1 MDLTLHQKS
10 FKTMK
15 KIIHIVF
22 FLMLALIASGCQE
35 KNKSPKPT
43 PKHQEKKQSQK
54 YTIDTLQKQADAE
67 HMLPVVFK
75 VEPICKNKQQVT
87 VILAVEK
94 TIYQKMKKID
104 LPYFYTFSA
113 YKEEKGLDFEPVSSN
128 KIRVLTD
135 SEISNSHIDQENP
148 LIADETYVF
157 LQMTQVGKGVF
168 HKEDT
173 LSFAFLSG
181 KHEDVFYFA
190 DLKQQVAYFKEAE

>member
-1 MDLTLHQKS
+1 
-10 FKTMK
+10 
-15 KIIHIVF
+15 
-22 FLMLALIASGCQE
+22 MLVLIASGCQE
-35 KNKSPKPT
+35 KNKLPKY
-43 PKHQEKKQSQK
+43 QEKKQSQK

-75 VEPICKNKQQVT
+75 VEPISKNKQQVT
-87 VILAVEK
+87 IILAVEE

-104 LPYFYTFSA
+104 VPYFYTFSA
-113 YKEEKGLDFEPVSSN
+113 YKEEKGIDFEPVSSN

-135 SEISNSHIDQENP
+135 SEIRDSHIDQDNP
-148 LIADETYVF
+148 LIADDTYVF
-157 LQMTQVGKGVF
+157 LQMTQEGNGVF

-181 KHEDVFYFA
+181 EHEDVFYFA

>member
-1 MDLTLHQKS
+1 MYLP
-10 FKTMK
+10 
-15 KIIHIVF
+15 I
-22 FLMLALIASGCQE
+22 FLISILFVSGCQE
-35 KNKSPKPT
+35 KNKSPKPR
-43 PKHQEKKQSQK
+43 PKHQENKQSQK

-75 VEPICKNKQQVT
+75 VEPISKNKQQVT
-87 VILAVEK
+87 VILAIEK

-135 SEISNSHIDQENP
+135 SEISDSHIDQENP

-157 LQMTQVGKGVF
+157 LQMTQVENGVF

-181 KHEDVFYFA
+181 KHEAVFYFA
-190 DLKQQVAYFKEAE
+190 DLKQQVAYYKEAE